1 MILLAFKSTS
11 KKASLSFCFT
21 FQFYELIVNLQK
33 WFFLSHDYWVI
44 FKNWPMVGGKLM
56 PTFLQHFSIT

>member
-33 WFFLSHDYWVI
+33 WFFY
-44 FKNWPMVGGKLM
+44 LM
-56 PTFLQHFSIT
+56 TIESFLRIDQWSVES